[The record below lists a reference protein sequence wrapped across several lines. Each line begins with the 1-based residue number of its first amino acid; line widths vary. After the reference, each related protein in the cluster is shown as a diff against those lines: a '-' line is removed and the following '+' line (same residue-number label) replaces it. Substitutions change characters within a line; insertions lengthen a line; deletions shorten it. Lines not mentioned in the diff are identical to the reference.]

1 MVVWPKPCESRS
13 SPGFTPKTP
22 LLTQRGFS
30 LCAGN
35 TGSAGRWP
43 ATRWRYIARYIRATR
58 GCPLRGG
65 MAPTKVG
72 GYQQQ
77 AHTAIACRP
86 AAGTTSRTTPRVD
99 ALCEEAWRQPR
110 LAATNSRPTQRS
122 LAGQRPALQVEPR
135 HAWMLSARN
144 HGANQGWHLQLQGD
158 HTQKKRRPCGR
169 RFDLND
175 AQSSKLDATSPQ
187 PGPCPSSLHRGLP

>member
-1 MVVWPKPCESRS
+1 
-13 SPGFTPKTP
+13 
-22 LLTQRGFS
+22 

-86 AAGTTSRTTPRVD
+86 AAGTTSRTTSCVD
-99 ALCEEAWRQPR
+99 ALCTEPRRQPR
-110 LAATNSRPTQRS
+110 LASTTAGRS
-122 LAGQRPALQVEPR
+122 
-135 HAWMLSARN
+135 
-144 HGANQGWHLQLQGD
+144 
-158 HTQKKRRPCGR
+158 HTKKRRPCGR

-187 PGPCPSSLHRGLP
+187 PGPCPSSLHRGPP